1 MKMRTQDAPA
11 IQVDMVPLIDIITLV
26 LMFLVVVGGLS
37 GASEAV
43 KVNLPRAD
51 QAKPEKELPITME
64 GRITISLQN
73 FNGVYDSVIGGN
85 RYSIG
90 SRGGESLSALSTYLL
105 KSAEYM
111 HRRGMC
117 KQHDDGTYAIPVK
130 LRVGEDVP
138 MKTVEDVLD
147 SVVQARMR
155 DVQYAANPNPPIE

>member
-1 MKMRTQDAPA
+1 MKIRTPDASA
-11 IQVDMVPLIDIITLV
+11 IQVDMVPLIDIVTLL
-26 LMFLVVVGGLS
+26 LMFLVIVGGLVDT
-37 GASEAV
+37 GITV

-51 QAKPEKELPITME
+51 QAKTDKELPQSLE

-73 FNGVYDSVIGGN
+73 TDGVYHTVISGK

-90 SRGGESLSALSTYLL
+90 SRGSENLSGLSTYLL

-111 HRRGMC
+111 HSRGMC
-117 KQHDDGTYAIPVK
+117 KRLDDGTYSIPVK

-155 DVQYAANPNPPIE
+155 DVHYAAQPNPPIE